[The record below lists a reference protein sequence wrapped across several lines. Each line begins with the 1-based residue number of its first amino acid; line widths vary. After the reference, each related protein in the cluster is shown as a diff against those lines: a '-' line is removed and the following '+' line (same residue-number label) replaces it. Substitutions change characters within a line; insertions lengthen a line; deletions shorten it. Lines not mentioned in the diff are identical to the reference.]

1 MGTIAKDEADE
12 PTERLTTY
20 LSARD
25 FAGVARL
32 STRAGRADLRAV
44 APSFGTRR
52 AMLRARPW
60 GSVRRALYRRFASRR
75 DTRATRRVM
84 STAAAWDGSGTQEDL
99 MYRDECILVVR
110 RDRFGRPHAVRKKP
124 RTMPRVPPASSAPFR

>member
-1 MGTIAKDEADE
+1 MSFSDVRVRPATVVWARSRKTTLTNRTIDEYR
-12 PTERLTTY
+12 P
-20 LSARD
+20 SARD
-25 FAGVARL
+25 FAGVARM

-110 RDRFGRPHAVRKKP
+110 RDRLGRPTP
-124 RTMPRVPPASSAPFR
+124 